1 MKRTHPQKTNK
12 NKKSVF
18 GGGGGCKQLLV
29 GCLVAPCSLL
39 AAEESE
45 SRAGVEGMDEHLHV
59 TVDADSKVA
68 QARVVVENL
77 DALRVRVVAHRKRL
91 LQARSK
97 LPAKTR
103 KKIPKEFVKE
113 RGGRKKSK
121 DKQAN
126 SHNSGLQPELK
137 RT

>member
-1 MKRTHPQKTNK
+1 M
-12 NKKSVF
+12 
-18 GGGGGCKQLLV
+18 
-29 GCLVAPCSLL
+29 L

-59 TVDADSKVA
+59 TIDADSKVA

-97 LPAKTR
+97 LPD
-103 KKIPKEFVKE
+103 FGFC
-113 RGGRKKSK
+113 RGKALGNKLLWLVGGDGVICHTGNLRLEGK
-121 DKQAN
+121 N
-126 SHNSGLQPELK
+126 LRLV
-137 RT
+137 

>member
-1 MKRTHPQKTNK
+1 M
-12 NKKSVF
+12 
-18 GGGGGCKQLLV
+18 
-29 GCLVAPCSLL
+29 L

-126 SHNSGLQPELK
+126 SHYSGLQPELK